1 MKFIKSKL
9 QWEQSVIFCGTLWFW
24 IAVFALYGLMW
35 VALNEWS
42 YQASYG
48 LVAFHGHGYVW
59 PHLTWYGVVWP
70 SVVLY
75 GLLWQ
80 NIVFSRGHRSKFIW
94 SCFYQR
100 SIFVKIIFTANF
112 DQMLRF
118 LPIQESTA
126 DFSSDEMN
134 HWIIKVFSN
143 QLKTDIFD
151 TFLKRFEGTAKI

>member
-1 MKFIKSKL
+1 MYLKRFRRYTWKTKGWKTGEL
-9 QWEQSVIFCGTLWFW
+9 CFFVIDCMWPHMIILLFTEMAMCGLIHLSMALCDLVCSCMAFLWFS
-24 IAVFALYGLMW
+24 IAF
-35 VALNEWS
+35 
-42 YQASYG
+42 
-48 LVAFHGHGYVW
+48 
-59 PHLTWYGVVWP
+59 
-70 SVVLY
+70 Y